1 MDVVSQIKSTI
12 STNQIIAIFST
23 MLIPNLLALPSDV
36 TAKSSSCSEL
46 KL

>member
-23 MLIPNLLALPSDV
+23 MLIHTLTELQSKFHLLD
-36 TAKSSSCSEL
+36 L